1 MDVDNL
7 DSEKK
12 AILNALEESC
22 GVVST
27 ACKSI
32 GMPRSTFYNWLNTDS
47 DFKAAVEE
55 LQEYAL
61 DVAESELHKLIK
73 KGDTTAIIFYLKTK
87 GKRRGYVEKVETGFT
102 DKEGNDVPVTIFQ
115 LPDNG
120 RSQTKDS
127 AAATGISD
135 ENAGQS
141 G

>member
-1 MDVDNL
+1 MDVDNM

-12 AILNALEESC
+12 AVLNALEESC

-32 GMPRSTFYNWLNTDS
+32 GMARSTFYNWINADPE
-47 DFKAAVEE
+47 FKSAVEE

-87 GKRRGYVEKVETGFT
+87 GKKRGYVEKQEI
-102 DKEGNDVPVTIFQ
+102 DHLSPVPVTW
-115 LPDNG
+115 NEEKTY
-120 RSQTKDS
+120 QTK
-127 AAATGISD
+127 
-135 ENAGQS
+135 AGE
-141 G
+141 